1 MSKIAFYTLGCKV
14 NQYESE
20 ALKEMFIARG
30 DEIVE
35 PEEIADVYIIN
46 TCTVTQMSEKK
57 SRQLIRRAKRL
68 NPEAIVI
75 AIGCY
80 AQIAPDEIMG
90 IDGVNLVMGT
100 RDRNKLLEY
109 LEALSYDERICTV
122 EELEKKPDFEEMKI
136 DRSEDRAR
144 VFLKVQ
150 DGCNVKCTYCII
162 PYARGNIRSRS
173 IENSVAE
180 VKRIV
185 ENGYKEV
192 VLSGI
197 HLSSYGYDLG
207 KVRFI
212 DLIEAIHEVEGL
224 ERIRIGSLEPMV
236 VTEDFAMRISKLSKV
251 CDQFHLSLQSGS
263 DTVLKRMRRLY
274 NKEQFRKS
282 ADYLKKYYENP
293 AITTDIIVGFPQ
305 ETQEEHEESL
315 AFCREIG
322 FSEMHVFKYSPRYGT
337 PAAKMDN
344 QVSEAV
350 KTERSHEFISL
361 MESLKDS
368 YEANLIGKPSQI
380 LVERRERIRL
390 VNNHTGEEEI
400 LYYAEGRCK
409 NHIPMYVFGNG
420 ASRNEL
426 VEVIATG
433 IYDGI
438 LLAGEER
445 MIEKYLKWRNSIKRK
460 KNSAQ
465 NQK

>member
-20 ALKEMFIARG
+20 ALKEMFIKRG
-30 DEIVE
+30 DVIVE

-68 NPEAIVI
+68 NPEALVI

-109 LEALSYDERICTV
+109 LEALSYDESVSVVSQIEHR
-122 EELEKKPDFEEMKI
+122 PDFEEMEI
-136 DRSEDRAR
+136 DGSEDRAR

-173 IENSVAE
+173 IENSVEE
-180 VKRIV
+180 VRRIV
-185 ENGYKEV
+185 NNGYKEV

-207 KVRFI
+207 RVRLI
-212 DLIEAIHEVEGL
+212 DLIEEISQVEGL
-224 ERIRIGSLEPMV
+224 ERIRLGSLEPMV
-236 VTEDFAMRISKLSKV
+236 VTEDFARRISQIDKV

-263 DTVLKRMRRLY
+263 DGVLKRMKRLY
-274 NKEQFRKS
+274 NAEQFKRS
-282 ADYLKKYYENP
+282 ADYLKKYFEHP
-293 AITTDIIVGFPQ
+293 ALTTDIIVGFPG
-305 ETQEEHEESL
+305 ESDEEHQESMK
-315 AFCREIG
+315 FCEEIG

-337 PAAKMDN
+337 PAAKMEH
-344 QVSEAV
+344 QVSEAI
-350 KTERSHEFISL
+350 KSERSQEFIDL
-361 MESLKDS
+361 MERLKKS
-368 YEANLIGKPSQI
+368 YEDDLIGRECEI
-380 LVERRERIRL
+380 LVERKEVIKL
-390 VNNHTGEEEI
+390 KNNFTGE
-400 LYYAEGRCK
+400 LLDLSYVEGRAK
-409 NHIPMYVFGNG
+409 NHIPMYVFGSRAN
-420 ASRNEL
+420 RNEFERA
-426 VEVIATG
+426 VAHDICEGV
-433 IYDGI
+433 
-438 LLAGEER
+438 LLAGDEQL
-445 MIEKYLKWRNSIKRK
+445 IEKYKKWKMSQSRRK
-460 KNSAQ
+460 KGA
-465 NQK
+465 

>member
-20 ALKEMFIARG
+20 ALKEMFIKRG
-30 DEIVE
+30 DVIVE

-68 NPEAIVI
+68 NPEALVI

-109 LEALSYDERICTV
+109 LEALSYDESVSVVSQIEHR
-122 EELEKKPDFEEMKI
+122 PDFEEMEI
-136 DRSEDRAR
+136 DGSEDRAR

-173 IENSVAE
+173 IENSVEE
-180 VKRIV
+180 VRRIV
-185 ENGYKEV
+185 NNGYKEV

-207 KVRFI
+207 RVRLI
-212 DLIEAIHEVEGL
+212 DLIEEISQVEGL
-224 ERIRIGSLEPMV
+224 ERIRLGSLEPMV
-236 VTEDFAMRISKLSKV
+236 VTEDFARRISQIDKV

-263 DTVLKRMRRLY
+263 DGVLKRMKRLY
-274 NKEQFRKS
+274 NAEQFKRS
-282 ADYLKKYYENP
+282 ADYLKKYFEHP
-293 AITTDIIVGFPQ
+293 ALTTDIIVGFPG
-305 ETQEEHEESL
+305 ESDEEHQESMKFCEEV
-315 AFCREIG
+315 G

-337 PAAKMDN
+337 PAAKMEH
-344 QVSEAV
+344 QVSEAI
-350 KTERSHEFISL
+350 KSERSQEFIDL
-361 MESLKDS
+361 MERLKKS
-368 YEANLIGKPSQI
+368 YEDDLIGRECEI
-380 LVERRERIRL
+380 LVERKEVIKL
-390 VNNHTGEEEI
+390 KNNFTGE
-400 LYYAEGRCK
+400 LLDLSYVEGRAK
-409 NHIPMYVFGNG
+409 NHIPMYVFGSRAN
-420 ASRNEL
+420 RNEFERA
-426 VEVIATG
+426 VAHDICEGV
-433 IYDGI
+433 
-438 LLAGEER
+438 LLAGDEQL
-445 MIEKYLKWRNSIKRK
+445 IEKYKKWKMSQSRRK
-460 KNSAQ
+460 KGA
-465 NQK
+465 